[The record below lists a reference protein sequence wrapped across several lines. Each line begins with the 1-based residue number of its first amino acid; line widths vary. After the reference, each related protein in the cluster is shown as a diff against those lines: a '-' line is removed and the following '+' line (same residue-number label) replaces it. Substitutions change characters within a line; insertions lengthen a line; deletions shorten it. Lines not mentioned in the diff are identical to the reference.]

1 MWTEL
6 ESTYRHAIGRCK
18 RTLAIAF
25 VFGLFI
31 NLFQFVIPI
40 YMMQMFD
47 RVLPS
52 SSMDTLIYLTI
63 IAVFALFIMMLME
76 IVRSRLLSR
85 TGAWFEEYL
94 SKSAFESA
102 IAAALERKNYHSDA
116 TRDLFI
122 IRSFLSGGGMN
133 ALLDAPLVPI
143 FLAVCYLLHPIF
155 GIIATGG
162 AVVMFGFAILNEK
175 ATNKPMMDSSEAG
188 REAHRRIAAATR
200 HPEAIDAMGM
210 LRGVANRWY
219 DANAKSLEYHT
230 VASERSSIISSCSKF
245 IRMMIQV
252 SVLGA
257 GAILVMQQE
266 MTPGVTIAVSMIIGR
281 ALAPLEQSIGVW
293 KSLLQVRD
301 SLSKLKTL
309 FSEVKVRDK
318 GMELPTPTGQLSVEG
333 VNYLLPGA
341 GSYLLRNVSFDIEP
355 GEVVVIT
362 GPSTAGKSTLAR
374 MVMGTLKPT
383 SGTVRLDGAD
393 VYDWDRNQFG
403 RYVGYLPQ
411 DIELYGGT
419 VRENIGRME
428 DADWGETVIA
438 AKMANCHEMIL
449 RMPNGYDSQI
459 GEDGVSL
466 SGGQRQRIGLARAIF
481 GNPKLVVLDEP
492 DSDLDMDGEQALT
505 EAIRE
510 LKARGTTVILVAH
523 RSTILRVVDKIL
535 ILREGQVEL
544 FGPRDEVLAKLRGGR
559 TQPAL
564 EKPKTADPSKL
575 VRPQVAA
582 VSAAKQQARDAEV
595 SDAPARPS
603 GDGAASG
610 ETDPRQ
616 VAPTSVK
623 RQPEKPPQAQDPEKP
638 VIDWRK
644 ARANRD
650 SDQSRMLPFR
660 NKPKPVMSRADD

>member
-6 ESTYRHAIGRCK
+6 ESTYRYAIARCK
-18 RTLAIAF
+18 RVLAIAF

-76 IVRSRLLSR
+76 IVRSLLLGR

-94 SKSAFESA
+94 SKTAFESA
-102 IAAALERKNYHSDA
+102 IAAALERRNYNSDA

-122 IRSFLSGGGMN
+122 IRSFMSGGGIN

-143 FLAVCYLLHPIF
+143 FILVCFFLHPIF
-155 GIIATGG
+155 GAIATGG

-175 ATNKPMMDSSEAG
+175 ASNKPIMEASEAG
-188 REAHRRIAAATR
+188 REAHRRIASATR

-210 LRGVANRWY
+210 MRGVANRWF
-219 DANAKSLEYHT
+219 DANAKSLEFHSKAT
-230 VASERSSIISSCSKF
+230 ERSAMITSASKF
-245 IRMMIQV
+245 VRMMIQIV
-252 SVLGA
+252 VLGA

-266 MTPGVTIAVSMIIGR
+266 MTAGVTIAVSMIIGR
-281 ALAPLEQSIGVW
+281 ALAPLEQSIGIW
-293 KSLLQVRD
+293 RSLLQVRD
-301 SLSKLKTL
+301 SLKKLQSL
-309 FSEVKVRDK
+309 FHEIRVRDK
-318 GMELPTPTGQLSVEG
+318 GMELPTPIGHVKVEG
-333 VNYLLPGA
+333 LNYLLPG
-341 GSYLLRNVSFDIEP
+341 SNHYLLRNVSFEVTP
-355 GEVVVIT
+355 GEVIVIT
-362 GPSTAGKSTLAR
+362 GPSTSGKSTLAR
-374 MVMGTLKPT
+374 MIMGTIKPT

-393 VYDWDRNQFG
+393 VYNWERGQFG
-403 RYVGYLPQ
+403 NFVGYLPQ

-438 AKMANCHEMIL
+438 AKMANCHDMVL
-449 RMPNGYDSQI
+449 RMPNGYDTQI

-466 SGGQRQRIGLARAIF
+466 SGGQRQRIGLARALF

-492 DSDLDMDGEQALT
+492 DSELDMDGENALS

-510 LKARGTTVILVAH
+510 LKARGTTVVIVAH
-523 RSTILRVVDKIL
+523 RSNILRVVDKIL

-544 FGPRDEVLAKLRGGR
+544 FGARDEVLSILRGGR
-559 TQPAL
+559 KPVAIEKQPSEAARQKKLPPREGASPEAREQSRKLAQDVDVARPANEEPAKPAANAGDVSETAGPTMNFGKAKAARAEDRSQMLPYRNDPAQPA
-564 EKPKTADPSKL
+564 EKK
-575 VRPQVAA
+575 
-582 VSAAKQQARDAEV
+582 
-595 SDAPARPS
+595 
-603 GDGAASG
+603 
-610 ETDPRQ
+610 
-616 VAPTSVK
+616 
-623 RQPEKPPQAQDPEKP
+623 
-638 VIDWRK
+638 
-644 ARANRD
+644 
-650 SDQSRMLPFR
+650 
-660 NKPKPVMSRADD
+660 